1 MSRWSTSSIPASI
14 VLSLPLLLT
23 PFLAAQ
29 SFTLEQVMSAPFNSG
44 LEASPEGKRILWV
57 ANEQGRRNLWI
68 ADLAD
73 GSARRLTSYTV
84 DDGLE
89 ISGAHWTPDGK
100 QIVYVH
106 GGDSE
111 FPHLGAPN
119 PALIPEGT
127 DEEID
132 LVAVDGAAAKATGKA
147 AATEP
152 RKLAAGHEPAL
163 SPDGATLAFL
173 RKGQIYTI
181 ALKDAGMKPAQ
192 LIHESGSPGS
202 LSWSPDGK
210 YLAFRSNREDHGFI
224 GVYSFAEKSLRYLDP
239 STEIDEQPVWSPD
252 SRSIAFIRIPPDTS
266 GIDFKPR
273 RMAQPWSIRVV
284 DVATGK
290 GAEVWR
296 AHPGAGS
303 VFHSTESDHQL
314 FWCAGDRIAFPW
326 EGDGWLHLY
335 SVSAKGGV
343 ATLLTPGA
351 FEVDQVTKSKDGG
364 ALVYSSNQDD
374 TDPKDMDRRHIWQ
387 VAIDGSA
394 KPQALT
400 HGAGIEVSPAVLADG
415 RVAMLHSDAR
425 LPMRPAFLASAGEIH
440 DAAPQEIPAGFPA
453 AQLVEPQQVIFPA
466 GDGLPIHGQLFLSA
480 HADAGKHPAIVF
492 FHGGSRRQM
501 FLGWHF
507 MQYYS
512 NAYAMNQYL
521 ASLGYVVLSV
531 NYRSGIGYG
540 LNFREALN
548 YGAAGASE
556 FNDVQ
561 GAGLYLKG
569 RADVDGEHIGVWG
582 GSYGGYLT
590 ALALARSSDLFAA
603 GVDLHGVHDWT
614 LELRNWQPSYDP
626 ASDPNAARVAWESSP
641 LAYIKTWRSPVLL
654 MQGDDDRNVQF
665 SNTVRLAQALR
676 EQGVPFEEHVF
687 PDEIHDFLLH
697 RTWLEA
703 YSLAA
708 DFFNRHLK
716 P

>member
-1 MSRWSTSSIPASI
+1 MLRWSAASI
-14 VLSLPLLLT
+14 VLSLPLLLA
-23 PFLAAQ
+23 PSVGAQ
-29 SFTLEQVMSAPFNSG
+29 NFTLEQVMSAPFNSG
-44 LEASPEGKRILWV
+44 LEASSQGKRILWI
-57 ANEQGRRNLWI
+57 ANEQGRRNLWM

-73 GSARRLTSYTV
+73 GSARRLTNYMI

-106 GGDSE
+106 GGDAE
-111 FPHLGAPN
+111 FPHLRAPN
-119 PALIPEGT
+119 PALIPEGA

-132 LVAVDGAAAKATGKA
+132 SVAVDGAAAKGAGKA
-147 AATEP
+147 AAAEP

-163 SPDGATLAFL
+163 SPDGLTLAFL
-173 RKGQIYTI
+173 RKGQIYTL
-181 ALKDAGMKPAQ
+181 ALKDAAAKPVQ

-210 YLAFRSNREDHGFI
+210 YLAFRSNREDHAFV
-224 GVYSFAEKSLRYLDP
+224 GVYSFAEKSLRYLDA
-239 STEIDEQPVWSPD
+239 STEIDEEPVWSPD
-252 SRSIAFIRIPPDTS
+252 SRSVAFIRMPPDTS

-273 RMAQPWSIRVV
+273 RTAQPWSIRVA

-290 GAEVWR
+290 GGEVWR
-296 AHPGAGS
+296 AKTGAGS
-303 VFHSTESDHQL
+303 VFHSTESDRQL
-314 FWCAGDRIAFPW
+314 FWCAGDHIVFPW

-335 SVSAKGGV
+335 SVSAKGGA
-343 ATLLTPGA
+343 ATLLTPGE
-351 FEVDQVTKSKDGG
+351 FEVDQVTTSKDRS
-364 ALVYSSNQDD
+364 AVVYSSNQDD
-374 TDPKDMDRRHIWQ
+374 ADPKDMDRRHIWQ
-387 VAIDGSA
+387 VAADGSA
-394 KPQALT
+394 KPRALT
-400 HGAGIEVSPAVLADG
+400 HGSGIEVSPVVLADG
-415 RVAMLHSDAR
+415 SVAVLRSDAR
-425 LPMRPAFLASAGEIH
+425 LPMRPALLSSADQFH

-466 GDGLPIHGQLFLSA
+466 GDGLPIHGQLFLPA
-480 HADAGKHPAIVF
+480 HADAAKHPAIVF

-521 ASLGYVVLSV
+521 VSLGYVVLSV

-569 RADVDGEHIGVWG
+569 RADVDGAHIGVWG

-641 LAYIKTWRSPVLL
+641 LAYVKTWRSPVLL

-697 RTWLEA
+697 RTWIEA

-716 P
+716 Q